1 MAKKKI
7 SKPKKEELIH
17 IKLNYLEAK
26 KGKTK
31 SLSSQMNL
39 LNIIKIIN
47 KYKELRL
54 KELENKNK
62 TKLKLKQINLNIKKL
77 QKILPIYKIPKILE
91 KTYEEREIKEPKE
104 KIKVIS
110 KNTLESQLEE
120 IQNKLKTL
128 QE

>member
-17 IKLNYLEAK
+17 IKLEYLEAK
-26 KGKTK
+26 QGKTDL
-31 SLSSQMNL
+31 LSCQMNL
-39 LNIIKIIN
+39 LKIIKIIN
-47 KYKELRL
+47 NYKELRL

-62 TKLKLKQINLNIKKL
+62 IRIKLKHVHTQIKKL
-77 QKILPIYKIPKILE
+77 KKILPEYKIPKILE
-91 KTYEEREIKEPKE
+91 HIHEEKETTGPKE
-104 KIKVIS
+104 KIRVIP

-120 IQNKLKTL
+120 IQNKLKAL

>member
-120 IQNKLKTL
+120 IQNKLKAL

>member
-7 SKPKKEELIH
+7 SKPKQEELIH
-17 IKLNYLEAK
+17 IKLDYIEAK

-31 SLSSQMNL
+31 ILSSQMNL

-47 KYKELRL
+47 RYKELRL

-77 QKILPIYKIPKILE
+77 RKILPTYKIPKILE
-91 KTYEEREIKEPKE
+91 NTYEEREIKGPKE
-104 KIKVIS
+104 KIKIIP

-120 IQNKLKTL
+120 IQNKLKAL